1 MNKNKIEA
9 VSHSIINKIIQKV
22 KVLRLEIQI
31 AVCLQKIKFN
41 LLFFLIKNKLNKLM
55 ESIKN
60 NLTLLLK
67 SSFIII
73 KVKLNHINLLLIL
86 DRTITE

>member
-9 VSHSIINKIIQKV
+9 VFHSIINKIIQKV

-31 AVCLQKIKFN
+31 AVYPQKIKFN

-55 ESIKN
+55 VSIKN
-60 NLTLLLK
+60 NLTLLIK

-73 KVKLNHINLLLIL
+73 KVKLNHINLLLNL
-86 DRTITE
+86 DRAITE